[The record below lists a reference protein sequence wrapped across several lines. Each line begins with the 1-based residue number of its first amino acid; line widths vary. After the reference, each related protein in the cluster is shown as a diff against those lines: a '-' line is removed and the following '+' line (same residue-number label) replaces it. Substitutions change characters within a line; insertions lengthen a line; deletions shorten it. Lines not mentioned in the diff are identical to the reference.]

1 MPLKSEKTKP
11 AFNEQ
16 ARRARRWQLIWQI
29 FLPLAFGIA
38 IVIVLFT
45 LVIQGGSGRIER
57 SAQTASILLAIPL
70 LLSGFVL
77 LFLLIALSSGISRL
91 IAWLP
96 PQSYRIQKA
105 AQKINSG
112 ISGVSRATRQPF
124 LWMES
129 WGNALSR
136 VFHRRKLEEPWHPE
150 GTRTRY

>member
-1 MPLKSEKTKP
+1 MPQKSKKTNP

-16 ARRARRWQLIWQI
+16 ARRAHRWQLIWQI
-29 FLPLAFGIA
+29 LLPLVFGIA
-38 IVIVLFT
+38 FVIVLFT
-45 LVIQGGSGRIER
+45 LVVQGGAGRIER

-70 LLSGFVL
+70 LLSGFGL
-77 LFLLIALSSGISRL
+77 LFLLIALNSGINRL

-112 ISGVSRATRQPF
+112 ISGISRTTRQPF

-136 VFHRRKLEEPWHPE
+136 VFHRR
-150 GTRTRY
+150 R